1 MGVSRMLAKVI
12 VVFCFIALALSQN
25 VYFVDTETG
34 STDTQIRS
42 ACTACTVTRVEDP
55 LGDASSFFDN
65 PIPSYIDLVIYRK
78 FSGDWDTEASAG
90 TWATNINTFVNNGG
104 YFLVTGF
111 DSIIGD
117 DALTAL
123 LGGNTPVNHV
133 PSNLSPGFDNTNEC
147 DRIVSASMDGST
159 AAALGDATAYNDFDT
174 FTLGAGVES
183 CLIVSN
189 DVTPTPVWTSLQSGA
204 GYKIFMSS
212 RNNALADFNT
222 AGNVYNMALD
232 QLIGFLPTQVLVEYD
247 TTSDSTS
254 NEGEPLIYAGS
265 SCSAGQV
272 PETVILTE
280 STGTVEINVGDVIA
294 FDVNQPFLNPPTY
307 FISYASCDALTPTSC
322 GAFTTLPVTVSQG
335 LNNGDSTDGTY
346 QLGFVVQQA
355 FSFSGPVLALRL
367 RYGNNELGG
376 VVGDA
381 ISTGVVSVFC
391 IDSASTPDAAI
402 IAGNVDGTINA
413 PSFRILACGT
423 FNPQTCNIPNPA
435 DFDSDPGECGAVVP
449 DFVQSDATFGENF
462 GICPFTTVQTVSLPL
477 YPVGSTNVDV
487 VTTNDADDSISVTC
501 TPIITVVDVEPPQVV
516 CPPNTVLEP
525 AFCGAEEEPTYIFT
539 DNCPLTVTDT
549 DTITV
554 AGPNTLHEV
563 VVEDGASL
571 TASCVYLI
579 VTLNPFAFPNCP
591 AGGVYSASPIP
602 NDPGKCSAFINVEP
616 EIGTFPEDCTQYL
629 LTNYPEEGHDYPV
642 GDTAYLAISYDGS
655 AYFTCSFTISVED
668 IDPPTIE
675 CPEDVEVDTTESGV
689 VVFFAVGTTTVTY
702 TIDDGANTPASCTF
716 DVVVNQV
723 TVLPSP
729 VETPAFIPCPSP
741 SNSESNANPPSPTAS
756 RAKVTPSDSRT
767 PTRSENPSSTPSSS
781 PTSSVSESS
790 SRTPSATPSP
800 NPSISDSQSPYAPS
814 ASPSQTPGVESI
826 VFVQSG
832 RNALVELI
840 VPCQRTVCVADEAQI
855 YLDEIALALNI
866 DISSVQIV
874 SIFGHEITV
883 LICGSEDTA
892 DLLNDINNNQAGG
905 NLDNLTVEGAQ
916 FDVSCG
922 EELYVYESSS
932 SSTLYV
938 LTSFII
944 FVVFTLF

>member
-1 MGVSRMLAKVI
+1 M
-12 VVFCFIALALSQN
+12 
-25 VYFVDTETG
+25 
-34 STDTQIRS
+34 
-42 ACTACTVTRVEDP
+42 
-55 LGDASSFFDN
+55 DN
-65 PIPSYIDLVIYRK
+65 
-78 FSGDWDTEASAG
+78 
-90 TWATNINTFVNNGG
+90 
-104 YFLVTGF
+104 
-111 DSIIGD
+111 
-117 DALTAL
+117 
-123 LGGNTPVNHV
+123 
-133 PSNLSPGFDNTNEC
+133 NLSEFTP
-147 DRIVSASMDGST
+147 
-159 AAALGDATAYNDFDT
+159 AT
-174 FTLGAGVES
+174 S
-183 CLIVSN
+183 I
-189 DVTPTPVWTSLQSGA
+189 
-204 GYKIFMSS
+204 
-212 RNNALADFNT
+212 
-222 AGNVYNMALD
+222 YNMAFNN
-232 QLIGFLPTQVLVEYD
+232 LISALPTIVLVEYD

-265 SCSAGQV
+265 SCPAGQV

-294 FDVNQPFLNPPTY
+294 FDVNQPFLSPPTY
-307 FISYASCDALTPTSC
+307 FISYASCDDLTPTNC
-322 GAFTTLPVTVSQG
+322 GTFTTLPVTVSQG
-335 LNNGDSTDGTY
+335 LNNGDSTD
-346 QLGFVVQQA
+346 
-355 FSFSGPVLALRL
+355 
-367 RYGNNELGG
+367 GNNELGG

-391 IDSASTPDAAI
+391 IDSASTPDATT
-402 IAGNVDGTINA
+402 IAANIDGTINA

-423 FNPQTCNIPNPA
+423 FNPQGCSVGDVNVGN
-435 DFDSDPGECGAVVP
+435 DPGECGAVVP
-449 DFVQSDATFGENF
+449 DFVQSDVSFDEDF
-462 GICPFTTVQTVSLPL
+462 GICPFTTVQTGSLPL
-477 YPVGSTNVDV
+477 YPVGPPAIEGGPTVVSV
-487 VTTNDADDSISVTC
+487 VTTNDADNSISVTC
-501 TPIITVVDVEPPQVV
+501 TSTITIADMEAPQVV
-516 CPPNTVLEP
+516 CPPNTILEP
-525 AFCGAEEEPTYIFT
+525 AFCNAEEEPTYVFT
-539 DNCPLTVTDT
+539 DNCPFTIDDADTTTDL
-549 DTITV
+549 
-554 AGPNTLHEV
+554 GGGNTLHQVLVTDSSGRTDYCEYV
-563 VVEDGASL
+563 
-571 TASCVYLI
+571 I
-579 VTLNPFAFPNCP
+579 QTLNPFTFPNCP
-591 AGGVYSASPIP
+591 AGGVYSAFPIP

-616 EIGTFPEDCTQYL
+616 EIGTFPEDCTSYL
-629 LTNYPEEGHDYPV
+629 LTNYPEEGHAYPV

-689 VVFFAVGTTTVTY
+689 VVFFADAIARDNCIANSVVSSTPESGSFFTVGTTTVTY

-716 DVVVNQV
+716 DVVLNQV

-790 SRTPSATPSP
+790 SRTPSASRSRTPSPSSSSSPSRSPSATPSP

-922 EELYVYESSS
+922 EEIYVYESSS

>member
-1 MGVSRMLAKVI
+1 MG
-12 VVFCFIALALSQN
+12 
-25 VYFVDTETG
+25 
-34 STDTQIRS
+34 
-42 ACTACTVTRVEDP
+42 
-55 LGDASSFFDN
+55 
-65 PIPSYIDLVIYRK
+65 
-78 FSGDWDTEASAG
+78 
-90 TWATNINTFVNNGG
+90 
-104 YFLVTGF
+104 
-111 DSIIGD
+111 
-117 DALTAL
+117 
-123 LGGNTPVNHV
+123 
-133 PSNLSPGFDNTNEC
+133 
-147 DRIVSASMDGST
+147 
-159 AAALGDATAYNDFDT
+159 
-174 FTLGAGVES
+174 
-183 CLIVSN
+183 
-189 DVTPTPVWTSLQSGA
+189 
-204 GYKIFMSS
+204 
-212 RNNALADFNT
+212 
-222 AGNVYNMALD
+222 
-232 QLIGFLPTQVLVEYD
+232 
-247 TTSDSTS
+247 
-254 NEGEPLIYAGS
+254 
-265 SCSAGQV
+265 
-272 PETVILTE
+272 
-280 STGTVEINVGDVIA
+280 
-294 FDVNQPFLNPPTY
+294 
-307 FISYASCDALTPTSC
+307 
-322 GAFTTLPVTVSQG
+322 
-335 LNNGDSTDGTY
+335 
-346 QLGFVVQQA
+346 
-355 FSFSGPVLALRL
+355 
-367 RYGNNELGG
+367 
-376 VVGDA
+376 
-381 ISTGVVSVFC
+381 
-391 IDSASTPDAAI
+391 
-402 IAGNVDGTINA
+402 
-413 PSFRILACGT
+413 
-423 FNPQTCNIPNPA
+423 
-435 DFDSDPGECGAVVP
+435 
-449 DFVQSDATFGENF
+449 
-462 GICPFTTVQTVSLPL
+462 
-477 YPVGSTNVDV
+477 
-487 VTTNDADDSISVTC
+487 
-501 TPIITVVDVEPPQVV
+501 
-516 CPPNTVLEP
+516 
-525 AFCGAEEEPTYIFT
+525 
-539 DNCPLTVTDT
+539 
-549 DTITV
+549 
-554 AGPNTLHEV
+554 
-563 VVEDGASL
+563 
-571 TASCVYLI
+571 
-579 VTLNPFAFPNCP
+579 
-591 AGGVYSASPIP
+591 
-602 NDPGKCSAFINVEP
+602 NVEP
-616 EIGTFPEDCTQYL
+616 EIGTFPEDCTSYL
-629 LTNYPEEGHDYPV
+629 LTNYPEEGHAYPV

-790 SRTPSATPSP
+790 SRTPSASRSRTPSPSSSSSPSRSPSATPSP

-874 SIFGHEITV
+874 SIFG
-883 LICGSEDTA
+883 SEDTA

>member
-55 LGDASSFFDN
+55 MGDASSFFDN

-183 CLIVSN
+183 CWIVSN

-222 AGNVYNMALD
+222 VGNVYNMALD

-307 FISYASCDALTPTSC
+307 FISYASCDDLTPTSC

-346 QLGFVVQQA
+346 QLGF
-355 FSFSGPVLALRL
+355 
-367 RYGNNELGG
+367 

-487 VTTNDADDSISVTC
+487 VTTNDADDSISVT
-501 TPIITVVDVEPPQVV
+501 
-516 CPPNTVLEP
+516 
-525 AFCGAEEEPTYIFT
+525 
-539 DNCPLTVTDT
+539 
-549 DTITV
+549 
-554 AGPNTLHEV
+554 
-563 VVEDGASL
+563 
-571 TASCVYLI
+571 
-579 VTLNPFAFPNCP
+579 
-591 AGGVYSASPIP
+591 
-602 NDPGKCSAFINVEP
+602 
-616 EIGTFPEDCTQYL
+616 
-629 LTNYPEEGHDYPV
+629 
-642 GDTAYLAISYDGS
+642 
-655 AYFTCSFTISVED
+655 
-668 IDPPTIE
+668 
-675 CPEDVEVDTTESGV
+675 
-689 VVFFAVGTTTVTY
+689 
-702 TIDDGANTPASCTF
+702 
-716 DVVVNQV
+716 
-723 TVLPSP
+723 
-729 VETPAFIPCPSP
+729 
-741 SNSESNANPPSPTAS
+741 
-756 RAKVTPSDSRT
+756 
-767 PTRSENPSSTPSSS
+767 
-781 PTSSVSESS
+781 
-790 SRTPSATPSP
+790 
-800 NPSISDSQSPYAPS
+800 
-814 ASPSQTPGVESI
+814 
-826 VFVQSG
+826 
-832 RNALVELI
+832 
-840 VPCQRTVCVADEAQI
+840 
-855 YLDEIALALNI
+855 
-866 DISSVQIV
+866 
-874 SIFGHEITV
+874 
-883 LICGSEDTA
+883 
-892 DLLNDINNNQAGG
+892 
-905 NLDNLTVEGAQ
+905 
-916 FDVSCG
+916 
-922 EELYVYESSS
+922 
-932 SSTLYV
+932 
-938 LTSFII
+938 
-944 FVVFTLF
+944 

>member
-55 LGDASSFFDN
+55 MGDASSFFDN

-111 DSIIGD
+111 D
-117 DALTAL
+117 
-123 LGGNTPVNHV
+123 
-133 PSNLSPGFDNTNEC
+133 NTNEC

-183 CLIVSN
+183 CWIVSN

-222 AGNVYNMALD
+222 VGNVYNMALD

-265 SCSAGQV
+265 SCPAGQV

-307 FISYASCDALTPTSC
+307 FISYASCDDLTPTSC

-391 IDSASTPDAAI
+391 IDSASAPDATI
-402 IAGNVDGTINA
+402 IAANIDGTINA

-423 FNPQTCNIPNPA
+423 FDPQGCSVGDVDIG
-435 DFDSDPGECGAVVP
+435 SDPGECGAVVP
-449 DFVQSDATFGENF
+449 DFVQSDVSFNEDF
-462 GICPFTTVQTVSLPL
+462 GICPFTTVQTGSLPL
-477 YPVGSTNVDV
+477 YPVGPPAIEGGPTVVSV
-487 VTTNDADDSISVTC
+487 VTTNDADNSISVTC
-501 TPIITVVDVEPPQVV
+501 TSTITITDDENPQVV
-516 CPPNTVLEP
+516 CPPNTTLEP
-525 AFCGAEEEPTYIFT
+525 AFCNAEEEPTYVFT
-539 DNCPLTVTDT
+539 DNCPFTITDT
-549 DTITV
+549 DTITDLGGGFIRHQV
-554 AGPNTLHEV
+554 LVIDSSGRTDFCQYV
-563 VVEDGASL
+563 
-571 TASCVYLI
+571 I
-579 VTLNPFAFPNCP
+579 QTLNPFIFPNCP
-591 AGGVYSASPIP
+591 AGVYSAFPIP

-616 EIGTFPEDCTQYL
+616 EIGTFPEDCTSYL
-629 LTNYPEEGHDYPV
+629 LTNYPEEGHAYPV
-642 GDTAYLAISYDGS
+642 GDTAYLAISYDGNE
-655 AYFTCSFTISVED
+655 YYTCSFTISVED

-689 VVFFAVGTTTVTY
+689 VVFFADAIARDNCIANSVVSSTPESGSFFTVGTTTVTY

-756 RAKVTPSDSRT
+756 RAPSASRSRT
-767 PTRSENPSSTPSSS
+767 PSPSSS
-781 PTSSVSESS
+781 SSP
-790 SRTPSATPSP
+790 SRSPSATPSP
-800 NPSISDSQSPYAPS
+800 NPSISDSQS
-814 ASPSQTPGVESI
+814 PGVESI

-840 VPCQRTVCVADEAQI
+840 VLVK
-855 YLDEIALALNI
+855 
-866 DISSVQIV
+866 
-874 SIFGHEITV
+874 
-883 LICGSEDTA
+883 
-892 DLLNDINNNQAGG
+892 
-905 NLDNLTVEGAQ
+905 
-916 FDVSCG
+916 
-922 EELYVYESSS
+922 ELYV
-932 SSTLYV
+932 LQ
-938 LTSFII
+938 
-944 FVVFTLF
+944 